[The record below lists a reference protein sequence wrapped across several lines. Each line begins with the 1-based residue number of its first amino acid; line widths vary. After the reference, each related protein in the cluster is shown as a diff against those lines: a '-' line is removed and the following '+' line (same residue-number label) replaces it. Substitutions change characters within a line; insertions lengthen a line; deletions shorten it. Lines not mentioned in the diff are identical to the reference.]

1 MSDFPEQEKTELQ
14 QDEEFSTIFSDPTA
28 HKKTAEDVKK
38 KKRLPIIIASFL
50 AVAVLIG
57 GTVGVI
63 KLIPEKET
71 EIANTESQDIKVLDL
86 TADDLAEMTVTNANG
101 TYKFYSK
108 TEANTESSESS
119 SDTSSEEEE
128 STVWYIDGYDAEL
141 INSDNVA
148 NKVTSIAGVVASMEI
163 TKLTAADCGLDN
175 PTAKAELVT
184 KEGKK
189 HTVLLGKTNLD
200 KVSGGCYMKLADSD
214 KIYLVSDTYEEYYTF
229 TPLDMAKSDS
239 LPHFDPGEEYSDYIN
254 DDNVIETF
262 DTITVTGKSFKEPV
276 VIEPTDDEELA
287 TYAGYYVTSPTRRI
301 AQNVETLFE
310 AFQQGVVAGGVYS
323 FDVSAASLAAHGL
336 DEPDFA
342 ATIKIGKS
350 SMTYKFALQED
361 GNYAA
366 IEDGGKTIRMIAAS
380 NVTFGQYTTT
390 DFYSNWVCLN
400 GIDDLKELSVVT
412 PEKTYTFGIVANTDE
427 EAEDKYVITYNGT
440 KLDCQSFQDYYQE
453 LISITCTDY
462 TVDSV
467 SGNADYSFVFKFKDE
482 IGGENRINFIKAS
495 ETRYQYS
502 SDGEML
508 GKVNAS
514 ALNKIIR
521 ELEKLVG

>member
-1 MSDFPEQEKTELQ
+1 MQIGALTLKGHGQIRMYMQLKTQ
-14 QDEEFSTIFSDPTA
+14 QT
-28 HKKTAEDVKK
+28 
-38 KKRLPIIIASFL
+38 
-50 AVAVLIG
+50 
-57 GTVGVI
+57 
-63 KLIPEKET
+63 
-71 EIANTESQDIKVLDL
+71 KVQ
-86 TADDLAEMTVTNANG
+86 
-101 TYKFYSK
+101 
-108 TEANTESSESS
+108 
-119 SDTSSEEEE
+119 
-128 STVWYIDGYDAEL
+128 
-141 INSDNVA
+141 
-148 NKVTSIAGVVASMEI
+148 VVALM
-163 TKLTAADCGLDN
+163 LRVD
-175 PTAKAELVT
+175 LV
-184 KEGKK
+184 
-189 HTVLLGKTNLD
+189 D
-200 KVSGGCYMKLADSD
+200 IRYMIL
-214 KIYLVSDTYEEYYTF
+214 
-229 TPLDMAKSDS
+229 
-239 LPHFDPGEEYSDYIN
+239 H
-254 DDNVIETF
+254 
-262 DTITVTGKSFKEPV
+262 
-276 VIEPTDDEELA
+276 
-287 TYAGYYVTSPTRRI
+287 
-301 AQNVETLFE
+301 
-310 AFQQGVVAGGVYS
+310 
-323 FDVSAASLAAHGL
+323 
-336 DEPDFA
+336 
-342 ATIKIGKS
+342 
-350 SMTYKFALQED
+350 
-361 GNYAA
+361 
-366 IEDGGKTIRMIAAS
+366 GKTIRMIAAS